1 MRHNP
6 LRRLREVCFSLLISA
21 QVLAAQSPKPTH
33 GRADQPANLRLPE
46 VHCATNFSVT
56 CELTARSSRH
66 LPQRNGGLFTSASSA
81 ASPPAIS
88 CTTEIRDEA
97 PSGPSHAERHRW

>member
-6 LRRLREVCFSLLISA
+6 LRRLREVPVLCFSLLISA
-21 QVLAAQSPKPTH
+21 QMLAAQSPKPTH

-56 CELTARSSRH
+56 CELTARSTRH
-66 LPQRNGGLFTSASSA
+66 LTAAQWRAVHFSVFCSQSTSDFLYHSN
-81 ASPPAIS
+81 
-88 CTTEIRDEA
+88 
-97 PSGPSHAERHRW
+97 SG